1 MFSAERLA
9 TVRKDMNEMRLL
21 GLMVPDSFVKIHEE
35 AARADLER
43 FAASRNVVVGK
54 VEMVRDGWG
63 DGMRVLQFVG
73 ADFDKQ
79 TFTTYSWGDAN
90 GGSWWEVKHGKGLV
104 EISPVGPGHL

>member
-21 GLMVPDSFVKIHEE
+21 GLMVPNSFVKLHEE

-43 FAASRNVVVGK
+43 FAAAQNVVVGK

-73 ADFDKQ
+73 ADFDKK
-79 TFTTYSWGDAN
+79 TFTTYSWSDSN
-90 GGSWWEVKHGKGLV
+90 GGSWFKVGCGKSLV
-104 EISPVGPGHL
+104 ELAPNRPGHL